1 MSDET
6 TDKPVQFQTDEYNIP
21 KYIRS
26 RTKVLK
32 PQVSTFDA
40 DAPITDE
47 QVAKLVKNQEHHT
60 QDDKVEL
67 RHKKYYGEKKQITKQ
82 YGRDLANVLKM
93 KFVDNMTVPMIQ
105 KATGLSSYMVNE
117 MCKPFAVMLDNPD
130 RVRQFKAN
138 EPHLLDGV
146 RMLMV
151 QGMVDQLTDAKR
163 RKTID
168 LSRLTYG
175 YGVLYDKARLERGES
190 TTNVMTLSDLVRAAH
205 ATPVGEQTTEAE
217 VVEATE

>member
-1 MSDET
+1 MNQAIAEGIDLTIKPSPVET
-6 TDKPVQFQTDEYNIP
+6 PDIPRHTRHTAHQLPKPP
-21 KYIRS
+21 
-26 RTKVLK
+26 
-32 PQVSTFDA
+32 VSNFNA

-47 QVAKLVKNQEHHT
+47 QVAKFVRNEEHHT
-60 QDDKVEL
+60 KDDQVAT
-67 RHKKYYGEKKQITKQ
+67 RHVKYYGEKKTISRQ
-82 YGRDLANVLKM
+82 YGRDLAAVLKM
-93 KFVDNMTVPMIQ
+93 KFVDCLTVPMIQ
-105 KATGLSSYMVNE
+105 KTTGLSAYMINE

-130 RVRQFKAN
+130 RVKQFKAN

-190 TTNVMTLSDLVRAAH
+190 TANVMTLSDLVRAAH
-205 ATPVGEQTTEAE
+205 ATPVMEAE
-217 VVEATE
+217 VVEE